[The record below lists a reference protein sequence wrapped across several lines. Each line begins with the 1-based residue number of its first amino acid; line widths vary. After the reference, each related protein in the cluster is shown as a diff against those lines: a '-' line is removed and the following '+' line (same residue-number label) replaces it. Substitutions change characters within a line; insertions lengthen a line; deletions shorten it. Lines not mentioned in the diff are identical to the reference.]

1 LKTRTKTI
9 AVVLSLLATALDARA
24 NAPAGPAPDAL
35 ASIAEDSAALVSN
48 LSLVATWRTGTYA
61 ASGPAIARLV
71 NEREWRRIAVV
82 PNRVLALAPG
92 PKSLA
97 AGGQGFFWILPAG
110 KNSVPVLLE
119 AEGDWLALAP
129 NKDKWCAVSGQG
141 DLVIFSSEGIH
152 SRISLGAGVHP
163 NDVSEI
169 WNQWWVV
176 GHRGGQSLVLT
187 ATTPEGPWT
196 EAPTGGHTPVM
207 RIVGFG
213 HILIAFEADGAAFR
227 AVEGGGWEPSRG
239 WEPLSQEPPTS
250 IFAGQEEG
258 FVALTPSGLLQSRDG
273 MAWVRLAY
281 QDDPFGSRALL
292 HDERGTV
299 LISQQWTDT
308 GLQLRREPVTPFS
321 TFQLAQAFANG
332 DGVPLDPKRAL
343 ELYRKAAVAGV
354 HRAQVDLAFLI
365 ASGQVPAAQPTEASA
380 WYLLLCGEE
389 GEACSPEDAFRRIE
403 QLALRGR
410 GEAQGVLAV
419 LLRLGFGTK
428 PNSVEATAWTQLA
441 EEREANLYALEWYAD
456 PDDDP
461 SVAKARAE
469 TLRSVVNRTGST
481 ARKTKPVSGTGD

>member
-1 LKTRTKTI
+1 MKTRSFQI
-9 AVVLSLLATALDARA
+9 LAVLNLLAATAACGAAEPSVL
-24 NAPAGPAPDAL
+24 PGQTPAPVE
-35 ASIAEDSAALVSN
+35 AESPALVGN
-48 LSLVATWRTGTYA
+48 LSLVATWRDTTYG
-61 ASGPAIARLV
+61 ASGTTLARLV
-71 NEREWRRIAVV
+71 NEREWQGIASV

-92 PKSLA
+92 PKALA
-97 AGGQGFFWILPAG
+97 AGGQDFLWLQPRG
-110 KNSVPVLLE
+110 KNAAPKLLE
-119 AEGDWLALAP
+119 AKGDWVTLAP
-129 NKDKWCAVSGQG
+129 FGESWCAVSSQG
-141 DLVIFSSEGIH
+141 DLAVFSQDGIQ

-163 NDVSEI
+163 NDVAEI

-176 GHRGGQSLVLT
+176 GHKHGQSLVLT
-187 ATTPEGPWT
+187 ATTPTGPWT
-196 EAPTGGHTPVM
+196 EAPTGGRSPVM
-207 RIVGFG
+207 RIVGFD
-213 HILIAFEADGAAFR
+213 HVLIAFEADGAAFR

-239 WEPLSQEPPTS
+239 WAQLSAEPPTS
-250 IFAGQEEG
+250 VFAATEEG
-258 FVALTPSGLLQSRDG
+258 FIALTPSGLLQSRDG

-281 QDDPFGSRALL
+281 QDDPYGSRALL

-299 LISQQWTDT
+299 LISQQWTAA

-365 ASGQVPAAQPTEASA
+365 ASGQVPAASATEASA

-389 GEACSPEDAFRRIE
+389 GEACAPEEAYRRIE
-403 QLALRGR
+403 QLALKGR
-410 GEAQGVLAV
+410 AEAQGVLAV

-441 EEREANLYALEWYAD
+441 EEREANLYALDWYAD

-461 SVAKARAE
+461 TAAKARAE
-469 TLRSVVNRTGST
+469 ALRATVGRTGST
-481 ARKTKPVSGTGD
+481 ALKRKPVSGTGD